1 MASRFQSLWL
11 LLAFG
16 LTYVSTQRSFSIDHD
31 NNQFLRDGKPYRYIS
46 GSIHYFRTHPDQWE
60 ARLQT
65 VRAAGL
71 NAIETYIPWNFH
83 ETYKDRYD
91 FSGMRNFSRFFELA
105 AHNELAVIVRPGP
118 YICGEWENGGLP
130 YWLLKYPN
138 ITQRSSDPNFLRE
151 SLAWWD
157 VLLPMI
163 RPYLWQNNGPVIM
176 IQIENEY
183 GSFGCDH
190 VYLRALRDKAIEK
203 LGNDTVLFTT
213 DPPETIECDVIDGV
227 YATVDFGER
236 GLILADEYFKIQD
249 DANKKK
255 GGPRVNSEFYPGW
268 YRTWG
273 EKGIE
278 RDFSAS
284 VVLELTEKLYNMN
297 ASFNYYMFHGGTNF
311 GFWNGAEYAAGLI
324 TSYDYF
330 APMTENGGYNDKYTA
345 IRDFISGIVGWP
357 NPPKQLPPKPTT
369 FGQSGV
375 SLTKIGNWFDF
386 ESKMINSSR
395 CMQGPLTK
403 TFEELDQPM
412 GFVKYSVHLNVGGSV
427 LDCSGVKDFGYVFVN
442 KQFRGR
448 VSPHYKPHEIK
459 ELQLSLKR
467 NDLLE
472 IVVENQG
479 RLTWETINDYKG
491 IVIPVKL
498 DGAQL
503 TGWTSCAVDVE
514 QLVDVT
520 AQSSV
525 SNVFNVGDVF
535 RGEFTPTGKGDT
547 SIDMSNWGKGVAWL
561 NGFNLGRYWASAGPQ
576 KYLYVPAPLV
586 TTGKNSLL
594 FLELEKLSSDCKG
607 TQCSINLLDHPLLY
621 K

>member
-1 MASRFQSLWL
+1 MTSCLHSLWP

-60 ARLQT
+60 TRLQT

-71 NAIETYIPWNFH
+71 NSIETYIPWNFH
-83 ETYKDRYD
+83 ETYKNKYD

-105 AHNELAVIVRPGP
+105 AQNELAVIVRPGP

-203 LGNDTVLFTT
+203 LGNDSVLFTT
-213 DPPETIECDVIDGV
+213 DPPETIECGVIDGV

-236 GLILADEYFKIQD
+236 GLILADDYFKIQD
-249 DANKKK
+249 DANKK
-255 GGPRVNSEFYPGW
+255 
-268 YRTWG
+268 
-273 EKGIE
+273 I
-278 RDFSAS
+278 
-284 VVLELTEKLYNMN
+284 LELTEKLYNMN

-311 GFWNGAEYAAGLI
+311 GFWNGAEYAAGL
-324 TSYDYF
+324 
-330 APMTENGGYNDKYTA
+330 
-345 IRDFISGIVGWP
+345 
-357 NPPKQLPPKPTT
+357 
-369 FGQSGV
+369 
-375 SLTKIGNWFDF
+375 
-386 ESKMINSSR
+386 
-395 CMQGPLTK
+395 
-403 TFEELDQPM
+403 DQPM

-427 LDCSGVKDFGYVFVN
+427 LDCSGVRDFGYVFVN

-448 VSPHYKPHEIK
+448 VSPHYKPHEVK

-491 IVIPVKL
+491 IVNPVKL

-525 SNVFNVGDVF
+525 SSVFNVGDVF
-535 RGEFTPTGKGDT
+535 RGDLTPTGKGDT
-547 SIDMSNWGKGVAWL
+547 FIDMSNWGKGVAWL

-576 KYLYVPAPLV
+576 KYLYVPAPLI
-586 TTGKNSLL
+586 TTGKNSLV